1 MSKKMS
7 SRTVSCVLDKNIYR
21 TVSILNTPKGSL
33 YFHVAQKLPRHTIF
47 GNFCVFRGVFATVN
61 KSYHFQTQMRSL
73 VEGAKNNLQVCIL
86 NTVRYVYIH
95 TYKAG
100 VFFLF
105 SSNYRHRARK
115 FKDRNFTQP
124 AKYLSI

>member
-1 MSKKMS
+1 MFPNGTKTICTKWYQGDRIPKKMS

-21 TVSILNTPKGSL
+21 TVSQFLILRKDLFISIW
-33 YFHVAQKLPRHTIF
+33 HK
-47 GNFCVFRGVFATVN
+47 NFQELLSSQTCVFRGVFVTVN
-61 KSYHFQTQMRSL
+61 KSYHFQTQIRSL

-100 VFFLF
+100 GFF
-105 SSNYRHRARK
+105 
-115 FKDRNFTQP
+115 
-124 AKYLSI
+124 I